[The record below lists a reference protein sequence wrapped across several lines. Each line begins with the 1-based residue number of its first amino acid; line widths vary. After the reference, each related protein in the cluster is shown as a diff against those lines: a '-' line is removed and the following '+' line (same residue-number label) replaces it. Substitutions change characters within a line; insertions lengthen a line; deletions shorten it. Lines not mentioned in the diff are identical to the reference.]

1 MRALL
6 DVLFVVLDL
15 YVWVLIASA
24 VLSWLYAFNVVNTRN
39 QFVSMIGNTL
49 YQLTE
54 PVLAP
59 IRRRLPMMGGLD
71 LAPIVALL
79 GIFLIKSII
88 AHYVYPN
95 VF

>member
-59 IRRRLPMMGGLD
+59 IRRRLPIMGGLD
-71 LAPIVALL
+71 LSPIVALL

>member
-1 MRALL
+1 MRAIL
-6 DVLFVVLDL
+6 DVVFVVLDL

-24 VLSWLYAFNVVNTRN
+24 VMSWLYAFNVINSRN
-39 QFVSMIGNTL
+39 QFVATIGQTL

-71 LAPIVALL
+71 LAPIIALL
-79 GIFLIKSII
+79 GIFLLKSVI
-88 AHYVYPN
+88 ARYIYPN